1 MYYIYI
7 ETRPNLRVICNIKKN
22 KKQLKKQNTTGDTA
36 NHQIGLLYLNKNKKI
51 KIYGKKRSKI

>member
-1 MYYIYI
+1 MQH
-7 ETRPNLRVICNIKKN
+7 KKEQ
-22 KKQLKKQNTTGDTA
+22 KTTKKKQNTTGDTA